1 MLCVKPT
8 DDKNFEKDIL
18 SKCKITGVA
27 PCLITAVENNNLL
40 GYIAVEQKG
49 THLNIVDYSITNCE
63 DYDNLTKE
71 EREIAEYLVRSA
83 GNYAFNRCML
93 ALTTELEKY
102 FSHLSKFGFKEIDNK
117 YSIQIKDLFKKC
129 ENCSK

>member
-8 DDKNFEKDIL
+8 EDKELENRIL
-18 SKCKITGVA
+18 SKCTITGVA
-27 PCLITAVENNNLL
+27 PCLITAIEDNNLL

-49 THLNIVDYSITNCE
+49 THLNIIDYSITNCK
-63 DYDNLTKE
+63 DYNNLAQS

-93 ALTTELEKY
+93 MLTTELKEY
-102 FSHLSKFGFKEIDNK
+102 CTHFSKFGFKEIDNK
-117 YSIQIKDLFKKC
+117 YSILIKDLFKKC

>member
-8 DDKNFEKDIL
+8 EDKELENRIL
-18 SKCKITGVA
+18 SECKITGVA
-27 PCLITAVENNNLL
+27 PCLITAEEDNKIL

-49 THLNIVDYSITNCE
+49 THLNIIDYSIANCK
-63 DYDNLTKE
+63 DYNNLTKN

-93 ALTTELEKY
+93 MLTTELETY
-102 FSHLSKFGFKEIDNK
+102 FLHFSKFGFKESDNK